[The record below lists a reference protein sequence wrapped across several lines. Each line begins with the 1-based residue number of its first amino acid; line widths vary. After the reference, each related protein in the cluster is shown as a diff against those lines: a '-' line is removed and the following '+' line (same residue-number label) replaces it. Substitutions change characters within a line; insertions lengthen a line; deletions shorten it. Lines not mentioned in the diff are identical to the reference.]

1 MKQAAKKG
9 EIPYHSRCKRL
20 CITHLC
26 FAYDP
31 LAFTNGTDKG
41 VYGICEVLKKF
52 YCLTGLQ
59 INPTIMEIF
68 YSNSVLEET
77 RLSIVARTGFKESF
91 LVVRYLGVPLI
102 SGRLT

>member
-1 MKQAAKKG
+1 MSPGLFVIAMELFHYHMKQAAKKG

-26 FAYDP
+26 FADDP

-52 YCLTGLQ
+52 YYLTEIQ

-68 YSNSVLEET
+68 YSNSVECIFYLNST
-77 RLSIVARTGFKESF
+77 IVR
-91 LVVRYLGVPLI
+91 I
-102 SGRLT
+102 